1 MTVFSFVLFIHV
13 LSAITVCVALVLEGV
28 ILLRMRSAENHD
40 QLRFP
45 AHAFRRLGPI
55 YGIAFAGILLGG
67 IYLAAE
73 LQLRASWV
81 PLALGA
87 TLLFLAVGGIVTGR
101 RMSRIR
107 RALDKSD
114 QPFESLA
121 IVAKSTALVV
131 SYGFR
136 AGLLLG
142 ILFLMSATPPLLAS
156 LLALGAT
163 AVAGVLLALRL
174 RRISLRWDNNC
185 FRAQPR
191 AEGVARS

>member
-13 LSAITVCVALVLEGV
+13 LSAITVCAALVLEGV

-40 QLRFP
+40 QLGFP
-45 AHAFRRLGPI
+45 VRAFRRLGPI

-73 LQLRASWV
+73 LRLRASWV

-101 RMSRIR
+101 RMSQIR
-107 RALDKSD
+107 RALDM
-114 QPFESLA
+114 PNGPLESLS
-121 IVAKSTALVV
+121 IIAKSTALVV

-136 AGLLLG
+136 AGLLIG
-142 ILFLMSATPPLLAS
+142 ILFLMTATPPLLTS
-156 LLALGAT
+156 LLALAVT
-163 AVAGVLLALRL
+163 ALAGVLLALRV
-174 RRISLRWDNNC
+174 RRISLRQDNNC
-185 FRAQPR
+185 SWEQPR
-191 AEGVARS
+191 SESVPRS

>member
-13 LSAITVCVALVLEGV
+13 LSAITVGVALVLEGM
-28 ILLRMRSAENHD
+28 ILLRLRSAENQD

-45 AHAFRRLGPI
+45 VRAFRRLGPI
-55 YGIAFAGILLGG
+55 YAFAFAGILLGG

-121 IVAKSTALVV
+121 IVAKSTALVI

-136 AGLLLG
+136 AGLLIG

-156 LLALGAT
+156 LLALSAT
-163 AVAGVLLALRL
+163 AVGGVLLALRL
-174 RRISLRWDNNC
+174 RRISLGRDNSC
-185 FRAQPR
+185 FRAHSR
-191 AEGVARS
+191 AAGVARG